1 VGGGSGLGRGSVHVA
16 CGISVGL
23 ALGCALVAYTLVDK
37 QGIRHGGAIPFLELV
52 LAPVALAA
60 LLAAVV
66 RRGVRPLCAELRFAT
81 LAAAVGSFGAY
92 VLVLLALRLATAPA
106 VAAVRETSVVFG
118 AGLAA
123 LFLRERVTVER
134 LTG

>member
-1 VGGGSGLGRGSVHVA
+1 MRGLRRVPDP
-16 CGISVGL
+16 VGL
-23 ALGCALVAYTLVDK
+23 ALALTIACCIAAYTLVDSR
-37 QGIRHGGAIPFLELV
+37 GIRHAAPLAYLELV

-106 VAAVRETSVVFG
+106 VAAQG
-118 AGLAA
+118 NA
-123 LFLRERVTVER
+123 
-134 LTG
+134 